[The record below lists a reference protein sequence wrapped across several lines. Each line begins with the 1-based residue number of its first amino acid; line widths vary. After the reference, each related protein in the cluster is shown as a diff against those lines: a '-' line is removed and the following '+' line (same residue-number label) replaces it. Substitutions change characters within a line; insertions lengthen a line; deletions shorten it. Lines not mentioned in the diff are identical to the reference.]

1 MKAMALLSVLSLLP
15 ALAGAQTVYKCQ
27 EGGKITYTDRP
38 CPASATAAE
47 LPLLIVAGK
56 PSAREQALA
65 RAHDERLARA
75 GSERDREDAVWLKEH
90 ARSADRE
97 ARVHKAIVEHRVI
110 KGMTA
115 EEVNQSLGTP
125 DAVAS
130 SESFGS
136 DKETWTY
143 TLDGKT
149 RTINFKDRQV
159 TTTSAKQK
167 SSRPK
172 GNRRSR

>member
-1 MKAMALLSVLSLLP
+1 MNLRILGVCLCLVP
-15 ALAGAQTVYKCQ
+15 ALSGATATVYKCDDH
-27 EGGKITYTDRP
+27 GKLTYTDRP
-38 CPASATAAE
+38 CDAGAIATELPMLNIAAE
-47 LPLLIVAGK
+47 PTA
-56 PSAREQALA
+56 SERALA
-65 RAHDERLARA
+65 RRHDERLGQAIGA
-75 GSERDREDAVWLKEH
+75 RDRDDAAWLKEH

-125 DAVAS
+125 DQVAS

-143 TLDGKT
+143 TVDGKT

-159 TTTSAKQK
+159 TTTSARQK
-167 SSRPK
+167 TRRK
-172 GNRRSR
+172 GR